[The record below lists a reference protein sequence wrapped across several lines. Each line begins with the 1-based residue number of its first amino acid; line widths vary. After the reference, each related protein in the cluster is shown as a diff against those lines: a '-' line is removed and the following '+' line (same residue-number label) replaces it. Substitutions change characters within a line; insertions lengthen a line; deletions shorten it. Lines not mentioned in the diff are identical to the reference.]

1 MSMVKILILSQISR
15 KANEIKEITNKSV
28 NLHQHLNFANFEKKQ
43 SYKLFYNIFILQQD
57 VLGENRDGAH
67 IILFTRGGQ
76 DTLSLTDETR
86 IKEFIMYYQVG
97 LRSSSCTIR

>member
-1 MSMVKILILSQISR
+1 MFFLAS
-15 KANEIKEITNKSV
+15 
-28 NLHQHLNFANFEKKQ
+28 
-43 SYKLFYNIFILQQD
+43 QD

-86 IKEFIMYYQVG
+86 IKEFIMYYQVVYHGLSCRFKEFIMYQVG
-97 LRSSSCTIR
+97 LRSSSCIR